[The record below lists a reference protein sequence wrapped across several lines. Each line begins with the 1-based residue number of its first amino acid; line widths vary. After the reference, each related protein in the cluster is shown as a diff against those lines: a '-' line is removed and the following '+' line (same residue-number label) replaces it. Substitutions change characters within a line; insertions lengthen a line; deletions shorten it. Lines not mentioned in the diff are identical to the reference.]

1 MRLLGE
7 QPLVLEQI
15 AIGLDHVGV
24 WPDDL
29 GQPARCWAKD
39 LAQPALSGVA
49 IQRAA
54 LGPFEP
60 GAIFAQVV
68 EKETSLVLEG
78 RNARQSLELSGV
90 EAPGGYRQLQP

>member
-1 MRLLGE
+1 MLFRAERQHSRQLTLT
-7 QPLVLEQI
+7 
-15 AIGLDHVGV
+15 
-24 WPDDL
+24 DL

-90 EAPGGYRQLQP
+90 EAPGGYRQLQPESAVAGRL